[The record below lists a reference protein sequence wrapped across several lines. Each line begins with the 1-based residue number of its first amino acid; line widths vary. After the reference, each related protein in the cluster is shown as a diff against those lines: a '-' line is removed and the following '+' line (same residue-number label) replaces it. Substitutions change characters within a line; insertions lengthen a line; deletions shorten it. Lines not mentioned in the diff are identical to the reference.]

1 MTYKNYR
8 HTRKEKPARDGGLT
22 VTVRDGN
29 LEKAMRIFKKKVQKA
44 GVLKELKMRKHY
56 VKVLLGISISL
67 LVILNVIALQIWFDV
82 KDIYDYLDA
91 IYLELSICED
101 LTDEYILPG

>member
-44 GVLKELKMRKHY
+44 VFSKNSRCVSIMKNHLRKNS
-56 VKVLLGISISL
+56 V
-67 LVILNVIALQIWFDV
+67 
-82 KDIYDYLDA
+82 
-91 IYLELSICED
+91 
-101 LTDEYILPG
+101 

>member
-29 LEKAMRIFKKKVQKA
+29 LEKAMRIFKKKVQKS
-44 GVLKELKMRKHY
+44 RC
-56 VKVLLGISISL
+56 S
-67 LVILNVIALQIWFDV
+67 QRTQ
-82 KDIYDYLDA
+82 DA
-91 IYLELSICED
+91 
-101 LTDEYILPG
+101 

>member
-1 MTYKNYR
+1 MTYKNYK

-56 VKVLLGISISL
+56 EKPSEKKQRMKKEAVKRWRK
-67 LVILNVIALQIWFDV
+67 LQ
-82 KDIYDYLDA
+82 KK
-91 IYLELSICED
+91 LEERM
-101 LTDEYILPG
+101 